1 MYDWLLEGT
10 TNIETENTL
19 KENKMES
26 LFSKLSELYQIR
38 VEQGLEEVAT
48 ISDKEIELPGIE
60 MCDINVIAAAQ
71 KYSEFIKVY
80 ELRWANMEDLL
91 VFIKKT

>member
-19 KENKMES
+19 KESKTES
-26 LFSKLSELYQIR
+26 LFSKMSELYQIR

-60 MCDINVIAAAQ
+60 MCDIYAIAAAQ